1 MRLGTAMRLKPRR
14 KKLQRGLQN
23 DEKSLKP
30 MQNGNLAEAQLRAL
44 IDVAAAVA
52 GAHRLQD
59 VLELA
64 AERARAAMGGAS
76 ASISRWE
83 VDAGLVRTLVNVG
96 ELGPGEERF
105 PEDETYS
112 VEEYPSI
119 ISVMREDR
127 PSFAFIDDPDSDPAM
142 RALLQ
147 RLGKESSL
155 AVPMILEGKPWGE
168 LEVMTAPGRPRV
180 SPDDVDF
187 LRAIADQLIG
197 AIHRAELFAQ
207 VEALAYTDSLTGVA
221 SRRAVETALEE
232 ACESPAG
239 HGMPALVL
247 CDIDNLKQ
255 VNDAGG
261 HEAGDRA
268 LCAAANALV
277 AAAAGHDDA
286 VVGRFGG
293 DEFCVLL
300 PSGTAEEA
308 RALALDAVERLGA
321 GGGER
326 ISCGVAAR
334 TDELRAPADLLRA
347 ADEAQYR
354 AKRAGEVGVL
364 VAGDAPEEP
373 PAQQG
378 RDRAYRAG
386 DAEAALAREL
396 LELLDALNGSP
407 ADERIARLRARLE
420 RAA

>member
-1 MRLGTAMRLKPRR
+1 
-14 KKLQRGLQN
+14 
-23 DEKSLKP
+23 

-44 IDVAAAVA
+44 IDVAAATA
-52 GAHRLQD
+52 GAHRLEE
-59 VLELA
+59 VLELG
-64 AERARAAMGGAS
+64 AERALEATGGAS
-76 ASISRWE
+76 LSISRWDMASG
-83 VDAGLVRTLVNVG
+83 VVRTLVNVG
-96 ELGPGEERF
+96 DLGPGEERF

-112 VEEYPSI
+112 VEDYPTVVTVIQKGDS
-119 ISVMREDR
+119 SLAAV
-127 PSFAFIDDPDSDPAM
+127 DDPETDEPQ
-142 RALLQ
+142 RELLL

-155 AVPMILEGKPWGE
+155 SVPMVFGGEPWGE
-168 LEVMTAPGRPRV
+168 LWVTTTRGAPRLTRN
-180 SPDDVDF
+180 DETF
-187 LRAIADQLIG
+187 LRAIADLLVG

-207 VEALAYTDSLTGVA
+207 IEVLAYTDSLTGVA

-232 ACESPAG
+232 ACQSPAG
-239 HGMPALVL
+239 AGMPALVL

-308 RALALDAVERLGA
+308 RGLALDAVERLSA

-334 TDELRAPADLLRA
+334 TDELGAPADLLRA

-354 AKRAGEVGVL
+354 AKRAGRVGVL

-373 PAQQG
+373 PAQPG
-378 RDRAYRAG
+378 RDRAYRAS

-396 LELLDALNGSP
+396 LELLDALNGAP
-407 ADERIARLRARLE
+407 ADERLARLRARLE
-420 RAA
+420 RAT